1 MARLAAPFVPQ
12 GHTSARLA
20 LVPCQLVQP
29 ALQILTPQK
38 EVEGFP
44 IVLLS
49 PAMFFK
55 ILQ

>member
-49 PAMFFK
+49 QD
-55 ILQ
+55 ILF